1 MPKTLMTSLSW
12 GVVALWPRTSAAHG
26 FSFLSERT
34 RDACGKRRHLAHT
47 SLPAE
52 GMNGP
57 RMQTNVSCT
66 LI

>member
-12 GVVALWPRTSAAHG
+12 GVVALWLRTSAARG

-34 RDACGKRRHLAHT
+34 RDACGKMRHLTHT

-57 RMQTNVSCT
+57 CMQINVSCT